1 MPSDIWLASCH
12 RRTLGTMR
20 RKAVEMA
27 KQWEGANQEVSNE
40 LLWLIDCL
48 ENSEELLYFFS
59 KNEGRV
65 NSSERKK

>member
-1 MPSDIWLASCH
+1 
-12 RRTLGTMR
+12 
-20 RKAVEMA
+20 MA